1 MNYNDSWVFYFCFL
15 HNYVW
20 LCTALFD
27 PLVYPILYPILFL
40 NYSDTRDFVMKR
52 AALDNIKQIKDTH
65 LLNLEPED
73 KEYRIS
79 CDAGLYFRVSPKGKK
94 TWQVRFKDE
103 VGKWKWHSIG
113 SYPQLSLVAAKLEAS
128 TIFLKLQQNEKVL
141 TKKEIELQ
149 KIEEQ
154 QLNLKSLMYDWL
166 DTKKTTWAAIT
177 IKKETQSIE
186 KRILSVFGELDFTK
200 ISPQQWLTFFQD
212 MLRSESIY
220 NRVEKLVSH
229 CRNAYDLAKFHG
241 QIESNPLDGILKYL
255 DKGSKG
261 NMKHVS
267 LQELPELVQSI
278 RGYRNSHTAIALE
291 LLVILFPR
299 PQELRYAKWQDF
311 DFEKKIWIK
320 PAETMKCGIT
330 HVVPLPKQAI
340 ELLFKLK
347 EIRTVSDF
355 LFPSRDSLIQPMSEA
370 TLNNALKNL
379 GYRGR
384 QSPHGFRHIASTA
397 LNNQFSDKEQ
407 VIEACLAHKKHGV
420 KAVYDKSTHLDER
433 IDVMQWWADYVNN
446 VTDNIK
452 AVA

>member
-1 MNYNDSWVFYFCFL
+1 
-15 HNYVW
+15 
-20 LCTALFD
+20 
-27 PLVYPILYPILFL
+27 
-40 NYSDTRDFVMKR
+40 
-52 AALDNIKQIKDTH
+52 
-65 LLNLEPED
+65 
-73 KEYRIS
+73 
-79 CDAGLYFRVSPKGKK
+79 
-94 TWQVRFKDE
+94 
-103 VGKWKWHSIG
+103 
-113 SYPQLSLVAAKLEAS
+113 
-128 TIFLKLQQNEKVL
+128 
-141 TKKEIELQ
+141 
-149 KIEEQ
+149 
-154 QLNLKSLMYDWL
+154 MYDWL
-166 DTKKTTWAAIT
+166 DTKKTTWAVIT

-212 MLRSESIY
+212 MLRSECIY

-278 RGYRNSHTAIALE
+278 RGYRNLHTAIALE

-311 DFEKKIWIK
+311 DFEKRIWIK
-320 PAETMKCGIT
+320 PSETMKCGISQ
-330 HVVPLPKQAI
+330 VVPLPHQAVD
-340 ELLFKLK
+340 LFFRLK
-347 EIRTVSDF
+347 EIRTISDY
-355 LFPSRDSLIQPMSEA
+355 LFPSRDSLTQPMSEA

-407 VIEACLAHKKHGV
+407 VVEACLAHKKRGV
-420 KAVYDKSTHLDER
+420 KAVYDKTTHLEER
-433 IDVMQWWADYVNN
+433 VEVMQWWADWVSK
-446 VTDNIK
+446 NI
-452 AVA
+452 ASINLN

>member
-1 MNYNDSWVFYFCFL
+1 MNYNDSWFFYFCFL

-40 NYSDTRDFVMKR
+40 HYSDTRDFVMKR

-186 KRILSVFGELDFTK
+186 KRILSRL
-200 ISPQQWLTFFQD
+200 
-212 MLRSESIY
+212 
-220 NRVEKLVSH
+220 
-229 CRNAYDLAKFHG
+229 
-241 QIESNPLDGILKYL
+241 
-255 DKGSKG
+255 
-261 NMKHVS
+261 
-267 LQELPELVQSI
+267 
-278 RGYRNSHTAIALE
+278 
-291 LLVILFPR
+291 
-299 PQELRYAKWQDF
+299 
-311 DFEKKIWIK
+311 
-320 PAETMKCGIT
+320 
-330 HVVPLPKQAI
+330 
-340 ELLFKLK
+340 
-347 EIRTVSDF
+347 
-355 LFPSRDSLIQPMSEA
+355 
-370 TLNNALKNL
+370 
-379 GYRGR
+379 
-384 QSPHGFRHIASTA
+384 
-397 LNNQFSDKEQ
+397 
-407 VIEACLAHKKHGV
+407 
-420 KAVYDKSTHLDER
+420 
-433 IDVMQWWADYVNN
+433 
-446 VTDNIK
+446 
-452 AVA
+452 

>member
-1 MNYNDSWVFYFCFL
+1 
-15 HNYVW
+15 
-20 LCTALFD
+20 
-27 PLVYPILYPILFL
+27 
-40 NYSDTRDFVMKR
+40 MKR

-94 TWQVRFKDE
+94 TWQVRFKDK

-229 CRNAYDLAKFHG
+229 
-241 QIESNPLDGILKYL
+241 
-255 DKGSKG
+255 
-261 NMKHVS
+261 
-267 LQELPELVQSI
+267 
-278 RGYRNSHTAIALE
+278 
-291 LLVILFPR
+291 
-299 PQELRYAKWQDF
+299 
-311 DFEKKIWIK
+311 
-320 PAETMKCGIT
+320 
-330 HVVPLPKQAI
+330 
-340 ELLFKLK
+340 
-347 EIRTVSDF
+347 
-355 LFPSRDSLIQPMSEA
+355 
-370 TLNNALKNL
+370 
-379 GYRGR
+379 
-384 QSPHGFRHIASTA
+384 GF
-397 LNNQFSDKEQ
+397 
-407 VIEACLAHKKHGV
+407 
-420 KAVYDKSTHLDER
+420 
-433 IDVMQWWADYVNN
+433 
-446 VTDNIK
+446 
-452 AVA
+452 VA